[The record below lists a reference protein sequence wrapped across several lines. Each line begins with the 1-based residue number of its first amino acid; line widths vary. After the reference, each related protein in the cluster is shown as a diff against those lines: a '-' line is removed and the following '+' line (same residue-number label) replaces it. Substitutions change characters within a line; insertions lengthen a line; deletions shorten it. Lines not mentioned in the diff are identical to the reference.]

1 MDDYSVD
8 DHPSL
13 CSTLLLLWDFEEEIN
28 RAQRTR
34 LHSSFLPLHP
44 QQQVDPSA
52 IIISSNPLSLLRDL
66 IDFQPPK
73 IHSTPS
79 TASFVTNNDILYTYL

>member
-1 MDDYSVD
+1 
-8 DHPSL
+8 
-13 CSTLLLLWDFEEEIN
+13 
-28 RAQRTR
+28 
-34 LHSSFLPLHP
+34 
-44 QQQVDPSA
+44 
-52 IIISSNPLSLLRDL
+52 LSLLRDL